1 MNNPVVKATQKLPVF
16 SNVYKTILMEKLL
29 TKKEVGEYL
38 NVSIATFYRTSP
50 NFLNLQ
56 EI

>member
-16 SNVYKTILMEKLL
+16 SNVYKIILMEKLL

-38 NVSIATFYRTSP
+38 NVSIATVDRSSP